1 MDDLPHASNGRGKH
15 QQHSDHGGKNVD
27 EPREAELIGLAQDE
41 PSDAGDEVGGGRESE
56 SSEEAEQAVEEGE
69 GHGDEHGRERESES
83 SEEAEQAV
91 EEGEGHGDEHGRE
104 DVGGAG
110 DEPDAVPRREVE
122 LLDKH
127 RLDHVKDRHRDD
139 LVAADDVDGDHV
151 VGGRDEPLGLRS
163 RG

>member
-69 GHGDEHGRERESES
+69 GHGDEHGRE
-83 SEEAEQAV
+83 
-91 EEGEGHGDEHGRE
+91 

-127 RLDHVKDRHRDD
+127 RLDHVKDRHRED
-139 LVAADDVDGDHV
+139 LVAADDVDGDHE